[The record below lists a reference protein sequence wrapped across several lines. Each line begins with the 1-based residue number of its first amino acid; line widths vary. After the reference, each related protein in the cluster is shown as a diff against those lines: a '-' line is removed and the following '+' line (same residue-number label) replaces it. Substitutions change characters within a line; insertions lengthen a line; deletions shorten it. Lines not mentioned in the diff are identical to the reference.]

1 MEDVKRV
8 NRIGYV
14 SFGWSGEN
22 REIEIFLKDG
32 TWMTRHFV
40 DGKPDPLFTKCYGS
54 HELRSPWTEDTDRD
68 TVIEELSARNQ
79 HATFK

>member
-1 MEDVKRV
+1 MGDVERV

-22 REIEIFLKDG
+22 REIEVFLENG
-32 TWMTRHFV
+32 IWMTRHFV

-54 HELRSPWTEDTDRD
+54 HELPSPWTEDTDRD
-68 TVIEELSARNQ
+68 KVIEELSSRNQ